1 MNYYIIIKEILG
13 RRIEYTK
20 VYWSTRVSDGM
31 SKVLVTGS
39 SGFIGRN
46 VVRFLSKCEHQV
58 IKFDLKDGKNICN
71 VEDLDDAL
79 INNMEGIDCVVN
91 LAARVSVS
99 DSIIN
104 PDETYKVNINGT
116 KNVIEFC
123 KSNDIRLIHASSAAF
138 YGSCE
143 QMPLKE
149 QQAGDLQSPYA
160 ASKWQNELDIREA
173 SRDGLEAV
181 CLRFF
186 NVYGIGQQV
195 SGGYPAV
202 IPQWKYCIENK
213 KQAFIFGNGLQT
225 RDFIH
230 IDDICELIAILI
242 SIDWKNVKHHAYNVA
257 TGMSTDLIELWNL
270 MSNKNAS
277 LDFKPPREGDIQ
289 NSVADISQA
298 SIDFNWRPKIN
309 LANGISALMEE

>member
-1 MNYYIIIKEILG
+1 MNSYINIKEILD
-13 RRIEYTK
+13 RKVECAK
-20 VYWSTRVSDGM
+20 VYWTTRVSDAM

-46 VVRFLSKCEHQV
+46 VVRFLSKYGHQV
-58 IKFDLKDGKNICN
+58 MKFDLQCGKNICK
-71 VEDLDDAL
+71 VEDLNGVL
-79 INNMEGIDCVVN
+79 INNIGNIDCVIN

-104 PDETYKVNINGT
+104 PDKTHEVNIDGT

-123 KSNDIRLIHASSAAF
+123 KSNDIRLIHASSAAV

-213 KQAFIFGNGLQT
+213 KQAVIFGNGLQT

-230 IDDICELIAILI
+230 INDICELIAILI

-270 MSNKNAS
+270 MSNKNAP

-298 SIDFNWRPKIN
+298 SIDFNWNPKIN
-309 LANGISALMEE
+309 LADGISALMEE